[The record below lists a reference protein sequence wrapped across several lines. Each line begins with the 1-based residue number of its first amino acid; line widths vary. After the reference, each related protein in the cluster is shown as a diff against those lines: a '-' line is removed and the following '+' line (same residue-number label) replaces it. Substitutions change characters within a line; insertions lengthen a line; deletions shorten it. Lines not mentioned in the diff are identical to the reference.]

1 MGEKRGERQLVAD
14 NTEGTMMN
22 IFFFLN
28 ERRYFIQ
35 KQSSSLFPLP
45 SSETDQGGE
54 AVDMTPALNPFPTQ
68 QVHWGT
74 LGKKTWEEVMEK
86 KGGKGVIRKSPLG
99 GLNWVEGAQNQN
111 YAATHTHTHHALR
124 LKSPNVTQRKETWQV
139 KHQGAEKVYRLHPLS
154 PACALLHCIL
164 RGRPLQDSNTL
175 FSTKID
181 TYPGASSCTN
191 KKIINNNNFFKKVGR
206 GWCRF
211 QTQTKGNLRTPRRSK
226 WEESKLRACS

>member
-1 MGEKRGERQLVAD
+1 
-14 NTEGTMMN
+14 
-22 IFFFLN
+22 
-28 ERRYFIQ
+28 
-35 KQSSSLFPLP
+35 
-45 SSETDQGGE
+45 
-54 AVDMTPALNPFPTQ
+54 
-68 QVHWGT
+68 
-74 LGKKTWEEVMEK
+74 MEK

-154 PACALLHCIL
+154 QACALLHCIL

-191 KKIINNNNFFKKVGR
+191 KKIINNNFFKRWGGGGAGSKHKPKAISARHVALNGKNQNCVLVR
-206 GWCRF
+206 RECAQHKRVEMSSYNGAAV
-211 QTQTKGNLRTPRRSK
+211 LRH
-226 WEESKLRACS
+226 